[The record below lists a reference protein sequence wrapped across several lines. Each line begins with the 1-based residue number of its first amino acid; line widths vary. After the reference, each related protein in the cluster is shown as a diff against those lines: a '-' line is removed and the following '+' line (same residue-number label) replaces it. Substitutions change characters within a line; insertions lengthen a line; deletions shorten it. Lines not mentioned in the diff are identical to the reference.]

1 MIFQTI
7 FFLSK
12 LDFSRKLSN
21 KTNRP
26 VNELN
31 VHRAVLTTTSSIQFW
46 APASPQ
52 TKQRARTIF
61 RWNLSEV
68 MRSIS
73 NVRVTEFIQFLG
85 SAPAI
90 TTFAPMASLTFKY
103 SFFKFYISKFP
114 STSWGKNMI
123 HHRCA
128 KMTSYSTRLLYG
140 ASHLIRFLA
149 GMNHVSSVLK
159 NHQVRLSLI
168 SSVAM
173 QPQL

>member
-1 MIFQTI
+1 
-7 FFLSK
+7 
-12 LDFSRKLSN
+12 
-21 KTNRP
+21 
-26 VNELN
+26 
-31 VHRAVLTTTSSIQFW
+31 
-46 APASPQ
+46 
-52 TKQRARTIF
+52 
-61 RWNLSEV
+61 
-68 MRSIS
+68 
-73 NVRVTEFIQFLG
+73 
-85 SAPAI
+85 
-90 TTFAPMASLTFKY
+90 
-103 SFFKFYISKFP
+103 
-114 STSWGKNMI
+114 MI